1 VSTTR
6 TSRPLAA
13 DGQAEVRIM
22 SADPDAAQT
31 VWNKTMAALGHHGSP
46 RRRSTRDGDGV
57 RLYAVVDAPERPL
70 PGQEDTSDASTGHLM
85 AGDRITVDEL
95 AVHCSAAAV
104 WLDQLARAAETPDT
118 PVELADDIEAMR
130 REAGHLRDRATRLHQ
145 VARIID
151 GDLPLAPSF
160 GRGGDTWGAAALDTD
175 REDFGGPAIIPT
187 ANQLLHLAGN
197 APYAERT
204 LTYPEGMTGVPGSL
218 LKSWESKTAQQRRA
232 GERAEAI
239 RQEVLRIECER
250 CGAGSGEPCRTKNG
264 RAAEQAHTPRQR
276 EAEAN
281 VDARIGW
288 VGENPVAVRGV

>member
-1 VSTTR
+1 MSTTH
-6 TSRPLAA
+6 TRPLPD
-13 DGQAEVRIM
+13 DGRAEIRIM
-22 SADPDAAQT
+22 SADPEAARS
-31 VWNKTMAALGHHGSP
+31 VWEKTATALGHHGAP
-46 RRRSTRDGDGV
+46 RKRPTRDGDGV

-70 PGQEDTSDASTGHLM
+70 PGQRDADDASTGHLM
-85 AGDRITVDEL
+85 AGPRITVDEL

-151 GDLPLAPSF
+151 GDVPLAAAFS
-160 GRGGDTWGAAALDTD
+160 RGGDTWGAAALDTD

-187 ANQLLHLAGN
+187 ANQLLHLAQN
-197 APYAERT
+197 APYAGNT
-204 LTYPEGMTGVPGSL
+204 LTYPQGMAGVPGSL

-232 GERAEAI
+232 GERAAAI
-239 RQEVLRIECER
+239 RQEILRIECER

-281 VDARIGW
+281 VDVRIGW
-288 VGENPVAVRGV
+288 VGENPVAVHDA